1 VHGLSELIDVET
13 IVGTGRRRTRAMGRK
28 QLGIGEHRDGE
39 GSHRGGMKKEV
50 ATMAEYAA
58 VNGTGFTD
66 EDIERW
72 AVRTEQGYTDGH
84 IGPAAP
90 GRPIS
95 AG

>member
-1 VHGLSELIDVET
+1 
-13 IVGTGRRRTRAMGRK
+13 
-28 QLGIGEHRDGE
+28 
-39 GSHRGGMKKEV
+39 MKKEV

-58 VNGTGFTD
+58 VNGTGFAD

-72 AVRTEQGYTDGH
+72 AVRTEQGYADGH